1 MSIRRKDAP
10 ANRPVSQ
17 KVSQVSYL
25 FSTPD
30 EQQEMLNRI
39 GVGSLQTLLDQ
50 IPTELQLQQPLDLP
64 PALSELELEQHLRE
78 LASKNIGASAR
89 ACFLGGGAYDHFIPS
104 VVDEITSRGE
114 FYTAYTPY
122 QAEASQGTLQAFF
135 EFQSMIAELTGL
147 DVANSSLYEGGSG
160 VAEAILMAMRCTDRA
175 GRVVILGS
183 TNPEYVET
191 LNTYFANK
199 TTEVI
204 VVPTTMGMADILS
217 LEELVNDQTACVVV
231 QQPNFFGCLEDV
243 EAIGK
248 LAHRSGALLVVSFDP
263 LSLGILKRPGDL
275 GADIAV
281 AEGQSLGTPLQF
293 GGPYLGILACRQ
305 QLVRKMPGRL
315 IGQTVDRNG
324 TRCFFLNLQAREQ
337 HIRRAGAMSNICT
350 NQGLMALRAT
360 VYLSLLGPHGLK
372 EVAELSCRK
381 AHYAADRLKLIE
393 GCELAFQPP
402 FFKEFVLK
410 YRDGADVAIRKAAS
424 VNIDIG
430 PALSRLPG
438 LDWLSKEDRNQCLL
452 IAVTESRTKDE
463 IDRLVNALAAR

>member
-1 MSIRRKDAP
+1 M
-10 ANRPVSQ
+10 
-17 KVSQVSYL
+17 SYL
-25 FSTPD
+25 FTTAD
-30 EQQEMLNRI
+30 EQQQMLERV
-39 GVGSLQTLLDQ
+39 GVDSLQTLVDQ
-50 IPTELQLQQPLDLP
+50 IPAGLQLQQPLRLP
-64 PALSELELEQHLRE
+64 AALTELELQQHLSK
-78 LASKNIGASAR
+78 LAAQNVGASAR

-135 EFQSMIAELTGL
+135 EFQSLIAELSGL
-147 DVANSSLYEGGSG
+147 DVANASLYDGGSG
-160 VAEAILMAMRCTDRA
+160 VTEAVLMAMRCTSRD
-175 GRVVILGS
+175 GRVVILRS

-191 LNTYFANK
+191 LTTYLVNK
-199 TTEVI
+199 TTEVV
-204 VVPTTMGMADILS
+204 VVPTPAGVVDLAT
-217 LEELVNDQTACVVV
+217 LEAAINDQTACVVV

-243 EAIGK
+243 QTIAD
-248 LAHRSGALLVVSFDP
+248 LAHQVGALLVQSFDP
-263 LSLGILKRPGDL
+263 LSMGILKRPGEC

-281 AEGQSLGTPLQF
+281 AEGQVLGIPLQF

-305 QLVRKMPGRL
+305 QFVRKMPGRL

-324 TRCFFLNLQAREQ
+324 QRCFFLNLQAREQ

-360 VYLSLLGPHGLK
+360 VYLSLLGPTGLR

-393 GCELAFQPP
+393 GCELMFRPP

-410 YRDGADVAIRKAAS
+410 YRDGADVAIRKAAAA
-424 VNIDIG
+424 NIDIG
-430 PALSRLPG
+430 PALNRLTG
-438 LDWLSKEDRNQCLL
+438 LDWLSAEEKDQCLL
-452 IAVTESRTKDE
+452 VAVTESRTRQE
-463 IDRLVNALAAR
+463 IDNLVSALSANG